1 LHAAETYLTIVFV
14 ISALSNPSALSA
26 RFQLNRNQSALFTSM
41 QRLAT
46 GRKLNSGKDGPAAL
60 IASERLNSE
69 IASLEAQ
76 TNSLHR
82 ANANANISD
91 GHTAELATL
100 FQDLNGLVVSSANQA
115 GMSDA
120 EIQANQMQIDSIVG
134 SIQKFTGDAVSS
146 LDGVSLPGSGNQ
158 DVAAQLNAAAAAAT
172 TLVSGGTNDLAS
184 GNAQAAQAS
193 IAQAITD
200 VATSRGT
207 IGAFQR
213 NTVEP
218 QIRSNQIA
226 VENLTDANSRIRD
239 TDFAAETSNV
249 NRLEVLTA
257 ANIKMLKIAQQ
268 QASSVL
274 SLLNN
279 K

>member
-1 LHAAETYLTIVFV
+1 MTIVFV
-14 ISALSNPSALSA
+14 IGALSNTSALSA
-26 RFQLNRNQSALFTSM
+26 RFQLNGNQSALFTSM

-60 IASERLNSE
+60 IASERLNAE

-76 TNSLHR
+76 TNSLSR
-82 ANANANISD
+82 ANANANIAD

-100 FQDLNGLVVSSANQA
+100 FQDLNSLVVSSANQA

-120 EIQANQMQIDSIVG
+120 ELAANQMQVDSIVA

-146 LDGVSLPGSGNQ
+146 LDGITLPGGGNQ
-158 DVAAQLNAAAAAAT
+158 DVAAQLNAASAAAQ
-172 TLVSGGTNDLAS
+172 TLVSGGSNDLAS
-184 GNAQAAQAS
+184 GNGEAAQAV

-200 VATSRGT
+200 VVTSRGT

-213 NTVEP
+213 NTIGP

-226 VENLTDANSRIRD
+226 MENLTDANSRIRD

-257 ANIKMLKIAQQ
+257 ANVKMLKIAQR
-268 QASSVL
+268 QAASVL
-274 SLLNN
+274 SLLTS
-279 K
+279 KS

>member
-1 LHAAETYLTIVFV
+1 MYLTLNPV
-14 ISALSNPSALSA
+14 ISALSNPSAMSA
-26 RFQLNRNQSALFTSM
+26 RFQLNRNQSSLFTSM

-46 GRKLNSGKDGPAAL
+46 GRKLNTGKDGPAAL

-76 TNSLHR
+76 TRTLHR
-82 ANANANISD
+82 SNANANISD
-91 GHTAELATL
+91 GHTAELASL
-100 FQDLNGLVVSSANQA
+100 FQDLNSLVVSSANQA

-120 EIQANQMQIDSIVG
+120 EIQANQMQVDSIVG

-146 LDGVSLPGSGNQ
+146 LDGISLPGSGNE
-158 DVAAQLNAAAAAAT
+158 DVAAQLNAAAAAAQ
-172 TLVSGGTNDLAS
+172 TLVSGGANDLAS
-184 GNAQAAQAS
+184 GNSEAAQAAISQS
-193 IAQAITD
+193 ISD
-200 VATSRGT
+200 VATSRGS
-207 IGAFQR
+207 IGSYQR
-213 NTVEP
+213 YTVEP

-239 TDFAAETSNV
+239 TDFAAETSNR
-249 NRLEVLTA
+249 NRLEILTA
-257 ANIKMLKIAQQ
+257 ANVKMLKIAQQ

-274 SLLNN
+274 SLLSN